1 LTEFWCFQIVVES
14 YRSSSLH
21 SFI

>member
-1 LTEFWCFQIVVES
+1 LFDMFFQIVVES
-14 YRSSSLH
+14 CCSSSLH